1 MPIRSNQPWNPE
13 PFRVEMLNMPSSDL
27 VELQFTGPYE
37 RVPERVTWRT
47 YLTDKEEGHG
57 KLPKAVIELADRCVR
72 SNVSPYDIA
81 QMARHELMMRAKAAE
96 DEMESAADHV
106 KWSRTPIEGF
116 DYTYDFPMMR
126 VRSLPGFERVRANN
140 WDVVWAYIFGEPLYV
155 IARVGNLDHAVTAW
169 EPKPNRVPR
178 SAVADVLFAM
188 MIPTDEPDENDFWA
202 LMRLVNGRSLLLH
215 YQDAIGLTHF
225 HQFRTIQGA
234 LDRLPPQVRR
244 MLGDLRY
251 IALTLA

>member
-1 MPIRSNQPWNPE
+1 MPIRSNQPWDPE
-13 PFRVEMLNMPSSDL
+13 PFRVEIFNMSSSDL

-37 RVPERVTWRT
+37 RVPERMTWRT
-47 YLTDKEEGHG
+47 YLSGKEEGYAN
-57 KLPKAVIELADRCVR
+57 LPKNMRQLADKCVR

-81 QMARHELMMRAKAAE
+81 QMARHELLTRAKMAE
-96 DEMESAADHV
+96 DEMESAADCV
-106 KWSRTPIEGF
+106 NWSRTPIENF
-116 DYTYDFPMMR
+116 STIYDFPMMR
-126 VRSLPGFERVRANN
+126 VRSLPGFERIRSNN
-140 WDVVWAYIFGEPLYV
+140 WDVLWAYIFGEPLYI
-155 IARVGNLDHAVTAW
+155 IARVGNLEHAVTAW
-169 EPKPNRVPR
+169 EPKTNRVPR
-178 SAVADVLFAM
+178 SAVTEVLVAM

-234 LDRLPPQVRR
+234 LDRLPPQVLN

-251 IALTLA
+251 IALTLS